1 VARAIARALV
11 KARAVERCDDEPS
24 RLIAQKESNTDQ
36 LIHTAVYG
44 KVLRGTLKHDRDD
57 QPPVHLLS
65 FYECESGIVL
75 DQFVINKKNNE
86 ESACRAILH
95 PLLVKGRIL
104 SADAIFSCRA
114 WCAAVHLYDGYDL
127 LPIKENNPAVLRNLT
142 EFFDDEGIDRGEFA
156 YHKEVNKGHGRLEV
170 REIWTSTQM
179 NDWFAQEWA
188 GIAQVFLIR
197 RTVKAKGKERVEVM
211 YGITNL
217 PRKKASAQRILHLNR
232 KHWGIG
238 ATRFRLNA
246 LEKRGDGEQGKTL
259 TTDHTMVGV
268 IPIPPGEGGKAAPSL
283 QRLVLNVMK
292 QGEMR
297 KSFDLD
303 KVISATQVPMAS
315 ASETSLNRRYSERA
329 YAR

>member
-1 VARAIARALV
+1 VPTQRW
-11 KARAVERCDDEPS
+11 K
-24 RLIAQKESNTDQ
+24 
-36 LIHTAVYG
+36 G
-44 KVLRGTLKHDRDD
+44 LRGIGRVQAQRRIGEDVSQETRYF
-57 QPPVHLLS
+57 LLS
-65 FYECESGIVL
+65 FPS
-75 DQFVINKKNNE
+75 
-86 ESACRAILH
+86 
-95 PLLVKGRIL
+95 VKM
-104 SADAIFSCRA
+104 
-114 WCAAVHLYDGYDL
+114 
-127 LPIKENNPAVLRNLT
+127 
-142 EFFDDEGIDRGEFA
+142 FA
-156 YHKEVNKGHGRLEV
+156 YAV
-170 REIWTSTQM
+170 RS
-179 NDWFAQEWA
+179 
-188 GIAQVFLIR
+188 
-197 RTVKAKGKERVEVM
+197 
-211 YGITNL
+211 
-217 PRKKASAQRILHLNR
+217 
-232 KHWGIG
+232 HWGIG